1 MAKPGKLKL
10 YLHPGQQ
17 EVFGNPARFKVLVS
31 SRRFGKNLEEN
42 TPILTKNGY
51 KPIKGIFTGDTV
63 YNEQGLPVK
72 VLAATEVF
80 EDDCYDIVFD
90 NGQVIR
96 AGKNHEWVLELNR
109 KLESNTWTTEEIFY
123 YHQNIQKGSKK
134 LKTEVYIS
142 LFTGKVN
149 FLVA

>member
-123 YHQNIQKGSKK
+123 YHQNPKTPKPLLSK
-134 LKTEVYIS
+134 L
-142 LFTGKVN
+142 L
-149 FLVA
+149 